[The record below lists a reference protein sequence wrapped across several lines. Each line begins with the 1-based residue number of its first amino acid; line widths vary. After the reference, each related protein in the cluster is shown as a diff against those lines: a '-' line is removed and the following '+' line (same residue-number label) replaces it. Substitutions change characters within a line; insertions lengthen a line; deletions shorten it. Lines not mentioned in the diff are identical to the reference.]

1 MPRKVKLYIA
11 VSLDGYIADIHGG
24 VEWLD
29 NCQLPDYISSDY
41 DNFIQ
46 TVDTII
52 MGKTTYTQVVEE
64 LSPNVWPYKQCLT
77 YVLTHQTL
85 ENKENIIFY
94 RGDIVSIINDLKQQ
108 SGKDIWIC
116 GGANVI
122 EQLLKED
129 LIDIYHLTVAPILLG
144 EGIRL
149 FTQTQSRN
157 LDFVKSYQDGAFVN
171 VVYTRKR
178 D

>member
-52 MGKTTYTQVVEE
+52 MGKTTYTQVIEE
-64 LSPNVWPYKQCLT
+64 LSPNAWPYK
-77 YVLTHQTL
+77 
-85 ENKENIIFY
+85 
-94 RGDIVSIINDLKQQ
+94 
-108 SGKDIWIC
+108 
-116 GGANVI
+116 
-122 EQLLKED
+122 
-129 LIDIYHLTVAPILLG
+129 
-144 EGIRL
+144 
-149 FTQTQSRN
+149 
-157 LDFVKSYQDGAFVN
+157 
-171 VVYTRKR
+171 
-178 D
+178 